1 MNFSVSFI
9 IWRIYFYFRYFRDQ
23 KEYKDLANNLSNY
36 LVSLLDKVWTQSELE
51 VVLNKDESAE
61 ADKNE
66 NLSRLR
72 MAIDQ
77 REKKVRQ
84 TGSTL

>member
-9 IWRIYFYFRYFRDQ
+9 IWRIYFYFRYIDQ